1 MLLSFSWWIFFF
13 FCWANIGHVIMWSAF
28 FKICLAGS
36 ELCSGI
42 LRSIGKKIRSI
53 ILCSVEAFINWTK
66 RIWAIHSFLKW
77 NYLANSSLDKLIL
90 IFRININVVRNL
102 CNLFMW
108 KLQHWKWINKFGKLL
123 LNKNC
128 ICFLLIY

>member
-13 FCWANIGHVIMWSAF
+13 FCWGWYWPCYNVVSIFQNMSSWFWIVLWDI
-28 FKICLAGS
+28 KIY
-36 ELCSGI
+36 
-42 LRSIGKKIRSI
+42 RKKIRSI

-66 RIWAIHSFLKW
+66 IIWAIHSFLKW